1 MNDLTFAQLR
11 VANTSRSWD
20 LHLNPDLWSPND
32 WAVATAG
39 ELGEALN
46 LLKKRRRGE
55 IIQPLEIAHELADT
69 LIYLDLLAASL
80 GIDLG
85 EAVREK
91 FNLVSRRY
99 GVDVQ

>member
-1 MNDLTFAQLR
+1 MTFRDLR
-11 VANTSRSWD
+11 EANTSRLWEIHFPRD
-20 LHLNPDLWSPND
+20 DWSPND

-46 LLKKRRRGE
+46 LLKKVRRGE
-55 IIQPLEIAHELADT
+55 AIEPQAIAFELADT

-80 GIDLG
+80 GINLE

-91 FNLVSRRY
+91 FNLVSARY
-99 GVDVQ
+99 GLELTL